1 MEIPSLKMQKLSQ
14 PVRILWLH
22 KWRVNWFQRC
32 QFRRVCIYYF
42 KNKSFMQALCHSIFP
57 HLKATVEPGSS
68 GAVHERYGLEIL
80 INKPHF
86 HFESWRGET
95 TTIFELREWTRCSN
109 LIHALVSSLSKQRH
123 LATRWELSACGQ
135 NFKLVRTTCVPFSL
149 ESWIEFSKSCP
160 SESQMTNSSNSSAV
174 YSAWARGFQ

>member
-68 GAVHERYGLEIL
+68 GAVHERYGLEIFIKQTPL
-80 INKPHF
+80 SF
-86 HFESWRGET
+86 RV
-95 TTIFELREWTRCSN
+95 LTRRNDNDIWVARMNQMFQFNSCF
-109 LIHALVSSLSKQRH
+109 
-123 LATRWELSACGQ
+123 G
-135 NFKLVRTTCVPFSL
+135 FKLVKAETLSHSMRTFCLWTEFQVSENHLCAIFSRVL
-149 ESWIEFSKSCP
+149 DRI
-160 SESQMTNSSNSSAV
+160 
-174 YSAWARGFQ
+174 